1 MQLKSS
7 IALTVL
13 TATVVLAQ
21 APERVYTG
29 ELLNFPGPWAY
40 RLDDPTIILTTDEE
54 LEIMAADPGRVLN
67 LALTHTPL
75 NDSLQ
80 QICERAQRAG
90 QRRIKIA
97 FDQFFKQYRPGQDT
111 PRRLTPD
118 SDAYIQKI
126 AAIGRFA
133 ARYKLGLELSL
144 LTPLEAGPAYV
155 KATGESGRWLHYR
168 EGVRDPVTGAF
179 SVEMWRQRRWVNN
192 KGPVDIEPARVRAFA
207 FNERAVGGTP
217 YRVVDPKS
225 IVELKA
231 GIAVN
236 VYDGLIVR
244 NGDFQAQRI
253 RVHGAGKISQPGL
266 DRVLVVQEYQTPEMD
281 YFSPKALRFLENLVD
296 RYLAA
301 GINLQG
307 LYSDEM
313 HIQGDWVYFR
323 HHDHGEF
330 ALRYVSDGLARRYAE
345 LYGSEYK
352 DLAPYMVY
360 FTYGQEDTSTDLSAK
375 RGIMH
380 VFGSSPEDIR
390 RTALFRSRYYHLLQD
405 GVVDLLTAAKHYAER
420 KIGFRLD
427 ARYHATWAQSP
438 TIDYWDVG
446 RRNPNPYK
454 YEYTSNFV
462 WSNTVQQAATACYDY
477 FKWGDF
483 LTGNGSDHTEGGWL
497 DRNYYALALAAS
509 IGILNEVPNAY
520 GAHWGM
526 PDVISN
532 QRMNLVIA
540 YGDGPPAFYGAGNA
554 AIHGA
559 VQDMEHRDV
568 SVLMLY
574 PMDLVAVEE
583 RFGSWMTQYGYA
595 NYVTAAKLLERGKV
609 VDGAIEMA
617 GRRFTTLVATFEPF
631 PSTKLLNLM
640 RDFITRGGRLVWSG
654 PPPVLTA
661 EGNSAL
667 PQWQDLFRV
676 DYQPDQSEGLIAPGA
691 QVRFKGALAAVTPQI
706 VLTDLVPDHIYPV
719 TPRMG
724 ASAVATV
731 KGAIVGTHHLSPGGG
746 SATFLGY
753 RPRDDQAQSLGYDT
767 RNWFEVLNALGGYPG
782 ASNTERISRTGAYL
796 ATRFTNGAITIA
808 PHLRNL
814 EESWEGGF
822 SRNAEKDKQAM
833 AANPPP
839 PDIVR
844 LREFNV
850 GPHRVTYDGQG
861 AVTFRVGLG
870 GVLEGFAG
878 NRCRAI
884 TIDGRQTAFSGKEM
898 DEIGWAPIT
907 GTRRIPAG
915 AVAQIWVRGS
925 GPVSIPIKGL
935 ASTAKL
941 YVEGVKPGS
950 RGQEVRATIING
962 AVHFMVNDQSSGHF
976 IYVVP

>member
-1 MQLKSS
+1 M
-7 IALTVL
+7 A
-13 TATVVLAQ
+13 AFGQ
-21 APERVYTG
+21 APERVYKG
-29 ELLNFPGPWAY
+29 ELLNFPGAWAY
-40 RLDDPTIILTTDEE
+40 RIDDPTIILTTDEE
-54 LEIMAADPGRVLN
+54 LEIMAADPSRVLN
-67 LALTHTPL
+67 LALTHAPM

-111 PRRLTPD
+111 PRRLMPD
-118 SDAYIQKI
+118 SDEYIQKI
-126 AAIGRFA
+126 AAISRFA
-133 ARYKLGLELSL
+133 ARYNLGLELSL
-144 LTPLEAGPAYV
+144 LTPLETGPSYV
-155 KATGESGRWLHYR
+155 KATGESGRWFHYR

-179 SVEMWRQRRWVNN
+179 SVELWRQRRWVNN
-192 KGPVDIEPARVRAFA
+192 KGPVDIAPDRIRAFA
-207 FNERAVGGTP
+207 FTERALGGTP

-225 IVELKA
+225 IVEIKT
-231 GIAVN
+231 GVTVE
-236 VYDGLIVR
+236 VYEGLVVK

-253 RVHGAGKISQPGL
+253 RVHGTGSLAQSGL
-266 DRVLVVQEYQTPEMD
+266 DKVLVVQEYRTPEMD
-281 YFSPKALRFLENLVD
+281 YFSPNALRFLENLVD

-301 GINLQG
+301 GVNLQG

-330 ALRYVSDGLARRYAE
+330 ALRYVSDGLSHRYAE
-345 LYGSEYK
+345 LYGPEYR
-352 DLAPYMVY
+352 DLAPYMIY
-360 FTYGQEDTSTDLSAK
+360 FAYGQEDTATDLSAK

-380 VFGSSPEDIR
+380 VFGSSPEDVR
-390 RTALFRSRYYHLLQD
+390 RTALFRARYYHLLQD
-405 GVVDLLTAAKHYAER
+405 GVVDLFTAAKQYAER
-420 KIGFRLD
+420 KVGHRLD

-438 TIDYWDVG
+438 TIDYWEVG

-497 DRNYYALALAAS
+497 DRNYYALAMAAS

-617 GRRFTTLVATFEPF
+617 GRRFTTLAATFEPF
-631 PSTKLLNLM
+631 PSSRLLSLM
-640 RDFITRGGRLVWSG
+640 REFVNRGGRLVWSG

-661 EGNSAL
+661 EGGAAL
-667 PQWQDLFRV
+667 SIWQELFGV
-676 DYQPDQSEGLIAPGA
+676 DYTPDQSEGLIATGA
-691 QVRFKGALAAVTPQI
+691 QVRFSGVLAAVTSQI
-706 VLTDLVPDHIYPV
+706 ILTDLLPDHIYPV

-724 ASAVATV
+724 VTVAATV
-731 KGAIVGTHHLSPGGG
+731 KETAVGTHRASRGGG
-746 SATFLGY
+746 TATFLGY

-767 RNWFEVLNALGGYPG
+767 RNWFEVLDALGAYPG
-782 ASNTERISRTGAYL
+782 SSNTERISRTGTYL
-796 ATRFTNGAITIA
+796 ATRFTNGAITVA

-814 EESWEGGF
+814 EESWAGGF
-822 SRNAEKDKQAM
+822 SRNAEKDRQAM
-833 AANPPP
+833 AAHPPP
-839 PDIVR
+839 SDSVR
-844 LREFNV
+844 LRDFNV
-850 GPHRVTYDGQG
+850 GSHRVTYDGQG
-861 AVTFRVGLG
+861 AVTFRIGSDG
-870 GVLEGFAG
+870 ALEGFAG

-884 TIDGRQTAFSGKEM
+884 AIDGRQTTFSGKEVE
-898 DEIGWAPIT
+898 EIGWAPIA
-907 GTRRIPAG
+907 GARRIAGG
-915 AVAQIWVRGS
+915 AVAQIWVRGP
-925 GPVSIPIKGL
+925 GAVSIPIKGV

-941 YVEGVKPGS
+941 YVEGEKPGS
-950 RGQEVRATIING
+950 RGAEMPATIADGVI
-962 AVHFMVNDQSSGHF
+962 HFTVNDRSSGRF